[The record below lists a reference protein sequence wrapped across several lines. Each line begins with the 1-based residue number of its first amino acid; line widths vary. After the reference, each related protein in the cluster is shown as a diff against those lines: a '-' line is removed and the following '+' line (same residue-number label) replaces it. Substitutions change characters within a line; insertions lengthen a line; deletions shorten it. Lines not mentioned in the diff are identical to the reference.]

1 MSFRRS
7 IAVFATAV
15 LAACSSDE
23 TAAPPPPPAPVATTI
38 AISAGAD
45 QSAAIGT
52 AVATAPAVIV
62 KDQFGQPFAGAPVTF
77 AVATGGGSVTGA
89 TVTTGTNG
97 VATLGSWTLG
107 ILASAQTLTATSG
120 SLTTSFTA
128 TGVVPSGC
136 TVVNYAIGVS
146 LPMNW
151 DTNDCTVASTVSSGW
166 GTDPAGKRYD
176 RLQFTTTTQQ
186 QVDAMVT
193 GADGRQLLLRDSR
206 GLYVGLQSNATFSP
220 PTQNPMHFKYVLAP
234 GTYTFEPI
242 APSTTATGAYTFGTT
257 TNTKIDCTYTVFATT
272 NVTVSDSVVNK
283 TYNCT
288 GPTGF
293 MEQWLIL
300 QLRTGMKVR
309 LTLNADFPALFIFR
323 DDRQGPASPSLVTKQ
338 GSAGQTLV
346 IDWTATFDKWHEIV
360 IAPLNAAGGKY
371 TLKIEELP

>member
-1 MSFRRS
+1 MAFRRS
-7 IAVFATAV
+7 IALLAIAV
-15 LAACSSDE
+15 LGACSSDE

-52 AVATAPAVIV
+52 AVTTAPAVIV
-62 KDQFGQPFAGAPVTF
+62 KDQFGKPFAGAPVTF
-77 AVATGGGSVTGA
+77 AVSTGGGSVTGA

-97 VATLGSWTLG
+97 IATLGGWTLG
-107 ILASAQTLTATSG
+107 IQAAAQTLTATSG
-120 SLTTSFTA
+120 SLSTTFTA

-136 TVVNYAIGVS
+136 NVVNYALGVS
-146 LPMNW
+146 LPMTW
-151 DTNDCTVASTVSSGW
+151 DTNDCTVASTVSNGW
-166 GTDPAGKRYD
+166 GTEPVGKRYD
-176 RLQFTTTTQQ
+176 RLQFTTTQQQ
-186 QVDAMVT
+186 QVDALVT

-206 GLYVGLQSNATFSP
+206 GLYVGLQPNAQFSP
-220 PTQNPMHFKYVLAP
+220 VAQNPMHIKYVLAP
-234 GTYTFEPI
+234 GTYTFN
-242 APSTTATGAYTFGTT
+242 TATS
-257 TNTKIDCTYTVFATT
+257 TKVDCNYVVFAST

-293 MEQWLIL
+293 MEQWVNL
-300 QLRTGMKVR
+300 QLRTGMKIR
-309 LTLNADFPALFIFR
+309 LTLTADFPALFIFR

-338 GSAGQTLV
+338 GSANQTLV